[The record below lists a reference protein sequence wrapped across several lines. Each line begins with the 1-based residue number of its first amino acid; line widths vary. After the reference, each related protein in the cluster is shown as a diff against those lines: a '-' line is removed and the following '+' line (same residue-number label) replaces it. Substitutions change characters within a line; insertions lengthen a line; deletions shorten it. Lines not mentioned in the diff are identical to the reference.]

1 MLKWNP
7 SAVLISICI
16 CFSCR
21 IFQFTISVYVILPK
35 LSLLVLNVG
44 NGWEWGVAGIII
56 DSYCGSFPHSLHL
69 APVSIKVSE
78 VQKYYHTR
86 PQRCPKMVDN
96 SLLVK
101 PSFFCAIGMYRYL
114 LGGIPT
120 YLARKMMEWK
130 SVGIMTF
137 PICIYT
143 HIYME
148 NKSCSKPATRYVRFV
163 RLNHVESPWH
173 RLNFA

>member
-1 MLKWNP
+1 MKPICCTYLHMHMFLMQDFPIHNLGVCYP
-7 SAVLISICI
+7 SE
-16 CFSCR
+16 
-21 IFQFTISVYVILPK
+21 TILTGAK
-35 LSLLVLNVG
+35 RR
-44 NGWEWGVAGIII
+44 EWMGMGVAGIII

-101 PSFFCAIGMYRYL
+101 PSFFWAIGMYRYL